1 MTALSLGPSP
11 ARREALARRIRLL
24 VAATIAYNVI
34 EAVVAL
40 TAGTIASSSA
50 LVGFGL
56 DSVIEVSSATAVAWQ
71 FSARD
76 HAVREA
82 RERAALRIIAFS
94 FFALALYVSV
104 DAVRALTGDGEAER
118 SVTGIVIAALS
129 LAIMPFLSAAQRR
142 AGRELGSASAVADSQ
157 QTLLCTYLSAVL
169 LGGLL
174 LNATLGWSWADPV
187 AALVIAVIAAKEGR
201 DAWQGKS
208 CCGLR
213 PRSRPTPRPSR
224 SPPAPPRTRA
234 AADPAA
240 PVAPLR
246 MRVGADRGPG
256 PGAKVKSA
264 QIHPLGNASFPPPQE
279 SHHRA
284 APLCGRISGAF
295 GGAFS

>member
-11 ARREALARRIRLL
+11 ARRDALARRIRLL

-208 CCGLR
+208 CCA
-213 PRSRPTPRPSR
+213 P
-224 SPPAPPRTRA
+224 SPPI
-234 AADPAA
+234 AADATPLAEPSGPAPDA
-240 PVAPLR
+240 CGCRPGCACCTP
-246 MRVGADRGPG
+246 AD
-256 PGAKVKSA
+256 A
-264 QIHPLGNASFPPPQE
+264 
-279 SHHRA
+279 
-284 APLCGRISGAF
+284 GRR
-295 GGAFS
+295 